1 MSINKLISIKTPIVD
16 AMESLNIDHDKLIPK
31 FTRWA
36 VLAEKE
42 IGSTFQFE
50 KKKAVLDV
58 VGCVANLP
66 NDAAFVQVA
75 ILGDHGCGCD
85 DLMNTVCG
93 YFNPASAYGTA
104 SNTFLVIDVGSSP
117 DNPTSFSRLQ
127 YEIQNNKLIL
137 PYNKDAS
144 HITIQYYGAVCD
156 EDGFPKV
163 GENHVLALTW
173 YIKWNYYQSSWK
185 NSLDYGFMN
194 KCESEWHRECSH
206 ARAQDNILSESDRRL
221 MVGQYHNPYVGIGLS
236 IGMYTTLGNAWN
248 PF

>member
-58 VGCVANLP
+58 KGCVANLP

-75 ILGDHGCGCD
+75 ILGDHGCRCD
-85 DLMNTVCG
+85 DLINTVCG
-93 YFNPASAYGTA
+93 YFNPVSAYGTA
-104 SNTFLVIDVGSSP
+104 SNTFLVIDVGASP
-117 DNPTSFSRLQ
+117 DNPKTYSRLQ

-144 HITIQYYGAVCD
+144 RITIQYYGAVCD

-163 GENHVLALTW
+163 GENHVLAIAW
-173 YIKWNYYQSSWK
+173 YIKWNYYQNSWK

-221 MVGQYHNPYVGIGLS
+221 MVGQLHNPYVGIGLS